1 MTHRITMND
10 VAREAQVSIMTV
22 SRVVNNKTE
31 VSPATRQLVLNVIE
45 RLGYRPSSIARG
57 LATKHTATLGVVVPD
72 IANPFFAGVVRGAEN
87 QAYAEEYSVFLCNTN
102 EDPEREIAVLQSLE
116 EKRIDGLLLCA
127 SRLPEDK
134 LRQIVGCF
142 PATIL
147 VLRQLKNDN
156 VQAVLVDD
164 ESGGQMATQHLLRS
178 GHQKIGF
185 LAGPMLS
192 YSGQCRMRGYLT
204 AMEAAGLPVNPDWIL
219 NGAPYVHN
227 GRESAHRLLS
237 SFPELTAI
245 LCFNDLVAVGAIQAC
260 AELGK
265 KVPNDLAII
274 GFDDIP
280 LASLVTPPLTTCRTP
295 QEKLG
300 STAMQ
305 TLLKQI
311 RGGGNDQ
318 EKIVIRP
325 ELIVRASAP

>member
-1 MTHRITMND
+1 
-10 VAREAQVSIMTV
+10 
-22 SRVVNNKTE
+22 
-31 VSPATRQLVLNVIE
+31 
-45 RLGYRPSSIARG
+45 
-57 LATKHTATLGVVVPD
+57 
-72 IANPFFAGVVRGAEN
+72 
-87 QAYAEEYSVFLCNTN
+87 
-102 EDPEREIAVLQSLE
+102 
-116 EKRIDGLLLCA
+116 
-127 SRLPEDK
+127 
-134 LRQIVGCF
+134 
-142 PATIL
+142 
-147 VLRQLKNDN
+147 
-156 VQAVLVDD
+156 
-164 ESGGQMATQHLLRS
+164 
-178 GHQKIGF
+178 
-185 LAGPMLS
+185 
-192 YSGQCRMRGYLT
+192 
-204 AMEAAGLPVNPDWIL
+204 
-219 NGAPYVHN
+219 
-227 GRESAHRLLS
+227 LLS